1 MILTFDYD
9 TSYNPS
15 APVIEIGVGPS
26 DGTPARIRVQA
37 LIDTGSDASM
47 FPLSLLKQAGGRYIR
62 RRAIRGVTGDRLAV
76 NLYLVA
82 IHIGTQTIPGIQ
94 AAASPDS
101 SEVLLGRDVLNHLM
115 TMLDGPGIS
124 VEVHL

>member
-15 APVIEIGVGPS
+15 APIIEIGIGAS
-26 DGTPARIRVQA
+26 DGTPPKVKVQA

-47 FPLSLLKQAGGRYIR
+47 FPLELLKRAGGRFVR
-62 RRAIRGVTGDRLAV
+62 RRAIRGVTGERLAV
-76 NLYLVA
+76 NLYLIAVHVA
-82 IHIGTQTIPGIQ
+82 SHTIYGIQ

-101 SEVLLGRDVLNHLM
+101 NETILGRDVLNHL
-115 TMLDGPGIS
+115 TTTLDGPGMS
-124 VEVHL
+124 VEIRL

>member
-15 APVIEIGVGPS
+15 APVVEIGIGPS
-26 DGTPARIRVQA
+26 DGTPPRVKVQA
-37 LIDTGSDASM
+37 LIDTGSDAFM
-47 FPLSLLKQAGGRYIR
+47 FPLELLKRAGGRYVR
-62 RRAIRGVTGDRLAV
+62 RRMIRGVTGERLAA

-82 IHIGTQTIPGIQ
+82 IHIASHTIYGIQ

-101 SEVLLGRDVLNHLM
+101 SEILLGRDVLNHL
-115 TMLDGPGIS
+115 TATLDGPGMS
-124 VEVHL
+124 VEIRL

>member
-9 TSYNPS
+9 RSYNPS

-26 DGTPARIRVQA
+26 DGTPAKISVRA
-37 LIDTGSDASM
+37 FIDTGSDASM
-47 FPLSLLKQAGGRYIR
+47 FPLSILKQAGGRYIR
-62 RRAIRGVTGDRLAV
+62 RRAIRGVTGDRLPV

-82 IHIGTQTIPGIQ
+82 IHVGLLTIPGIH

-101 SEVLLGRDVLNHLM
+101 NEILLGRDVLNHL
-115 TMLDGPGIS
+115 TTTLDGPGMS
-124 VEVHL
+124 VEIRL